1 MNKRELTWTHR
12 DEDTTSSLLNTL
24 DHQPNVKMG
33 FIGVYKSLYDWKPE
47 EAGELELETGDLL
60 YILDKNSDDDW
71 WKAKK
76 KAKSDSD
83 DEPTGLVPATYIEQV
98 SSKALGEG

>member
-1 MNKRELTWTHR
+1 
-12 DEDTTSSLLNTL
+12 
-24 DHQPNVKMG
+24 MG

-47 EAGELELETGDLL
+47 DPGELELETGDLL

-83 DEPTGLVPATYIEQV
+83 DEPTGLVPATYIEEV
-98 SSKALGEG
+98 RSKPYEKLSIGERCR